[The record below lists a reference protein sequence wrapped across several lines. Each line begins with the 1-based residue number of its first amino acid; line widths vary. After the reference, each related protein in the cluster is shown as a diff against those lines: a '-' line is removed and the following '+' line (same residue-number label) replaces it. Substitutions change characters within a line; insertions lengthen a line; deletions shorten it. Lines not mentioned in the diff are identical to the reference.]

1 VLTVRDDN
9 PKRREKKMATKE
21 ASDKERIIE
30 LLALL
35 MNKFEIKPQDFID
48 ALNKKRAKRE

>member
-1 VLTVRDDN
+1 
-9 PKRREKKMATKE
+9 MATKE